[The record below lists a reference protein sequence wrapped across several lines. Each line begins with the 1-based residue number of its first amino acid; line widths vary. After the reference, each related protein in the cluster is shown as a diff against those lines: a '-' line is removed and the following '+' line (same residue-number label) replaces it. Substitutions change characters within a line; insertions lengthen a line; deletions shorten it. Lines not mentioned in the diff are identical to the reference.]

1 MKKLLKLLVIFLVTI
16 ALVACGAANNNNT
29 PNNGN
34 NETPNNGNNGNNDGT
49 GSVDI
54 DDNSLYLITDLGTI
68 DDKSFNQGS
77 WEGMKQYAD
86 EVGVEANYLQPA
98 QQSDSAYLAE
108 IKTAVENGAK
118 VVVTPGFLFANA
130 VLEAQELYPEIYFIL
145 VDSTP
150 NNGDFDGTYV
160 EEVGAKTVSILYKED
175 QAGFLAGY
183 AAVKEGF
190 TELGFMGGLS
200 VPAVIRFGYGF
211 VAGANH
217 AAEEMEV
224 DVNVRYTYLNSFNQ
238 DPQFTTMA
246 TSWYNSGTEVIH
258 AAAGGAG
265 NSVMAAAEQEG
276 KWVVGVDVDQKDE
289 SSSVL
294 TSAMKNLKGS
304 VYDATKAVFEGEF
317 PGGEILNLG
326 VEVEGVQISADF
338 SRFETFTEAEYDA
351 LYADLVADKDGLAS
365 NIPNDSTV
373 EDISTVDFS
382 RVTVEF
388 IE

>member
-34 NETPNNGNNGNNDGT
+34 NETPNNGNNDGT
-49 GSVDI
+49 GSTDI

-86 EVGVEANYLQPA
+86 EVGVKANYLQPSE
-98 QQSDSAYLAE
+98 QSDSAYLAE
-108 IKTAVENGAK
+108 IQTAVENGAK

-130 VLEAQELYPEIYFIL
+130 VLQAQEMYKDVYFIL

-150 NNGDFDGTYV
+150 NNGDYEGTYV
-160 EEVGAKTVSILYKED
+160 EEVGEKTVSILYKED

-190 TELGFMGGLS
+190 TELGFMGGLA

-217 AAEEMEV
+217 AAEEVDV
-224 DVNVRYTYLNSFNQ
+224 DVNVRYTYLNSFNP

-246 TSWYNSGTEVIH
+246 TSWYKSGTEVIH

-289 SSSVL
+289 STSVL

-338 SRFETFTEAEYDA
+338 SRFETFTEADYDA

-373 EDISTVDFS
+373 DDISTFEFS
-382 RVTVEF
+382 RVTVEV